1 VQRSQQALGVLG
13 RSQQVRCFQKTSEFI
28 RGNHGNIF
36 LTLAAHDDNLV
47 IAGYSIEYRRQT
59 LPQVGIRG
67 LGHDFTNVQDSCTCF
82 KACFTILI
90 EMGNARLDRV
100 LDQLRLY
107 EHPLL
112 SFSARPKGEGVEVI
126 IQFKDSSIPVHT
138 YYFDLH
144 PRDLDDPQFEW
155 SFQRQLYDA
164 LHDYFVEMFI
174 RTPQDRADR
183 QREDRQKK
191 GL

>member
-1 VQRSQQALGVLG
+1 MFASFTRSLRSLCSLRFKLLCLPVQRLTRRNLSY
-13 RSQQVRCFQKTSEFI
+13 
-28 RGNHGNIF
+28 NHP
-36 LTLAAHDDNLV
+36 V
-47 IAGYSIEYRRQT
+47 PE
-59 LPQVGIRG
+59 LPN
-67 LGHDFTNVQDSCTCF
+67 F
-82 KACFTILI
+82 
-90 EMGNARLDRV
+90 RLDRV
-100 LDQLRLY
+100 QSQLRLY

-112 SFSARPKGEGVEVI
+112 NFSARAKGDGVEVI
-126 IQFKDSSIPVHT
+126 IQFKDESIPVHT

-144 PRDLDDPQFEW
+144 PRDLDHPQFEW

-183 QREDRQKK
+183 QKK

>member
-1 VQRSQQALGVLG
+1 MFYNPAMPDS
-13 RSQQVRCFQKTSEFI
+13 SQVRLE
-28 RGNHGNIF
+28 
-36 LTLAAHDDNLV
+36 
-47 IAGYSIEYRRQT
+47 
-59 LPQVGIRG
+59 
-67 LGHDFTNVQDSCTCF
+67 
-82 KACFTILI
+82 
-90 EMGNARLDRV
+90 RV
-100 LDQLRLY
+100 LAQLRLY

-112 SFSARPKGEGVEVI
+112 SFSARAKGEGVEVI
-126 IQFKDSSIPVHT
+126 IQFKDESVPVHT

-144 PRDLDDPQFEW
+144 PRDLDDAQFEW

-183 QREDRQKK
+183 QKK